1 MIGAGLRYFSL
12 VATSA
17 VLIITLTLLNG
28 CSAQDR
34 RGSTTPIKVIGYVP
48 YWDQQRGFATA
59 RRQLRLFDEISPM
72 WYSLDADGRIVLSD
86 PENTVVDLRTV
97 RFLQRDGV
105 KVIPTITDLRNGDWH
120 PELVS
125 SMLADPARRQA
136 HVRRIAALVRVNGYD
151 GIDLD
156 YEDLKAAD
164 RAAYSAF
171 VRELATALHAE
182 GKLVTSSV
190 HPKESDTA
198 DDPGNRAQDY
208 RTIGAVMDQ
217 VRVMTY
223 DYHWETSP
231 PGPISPAS
239 WVRDVIAW
247 TVTQIPREKVILGAV
262 LLGYDWVGGYGT
274 TVDYLQATAL
284 ARKYHARIHRTA
296 DGSPWFRYTRNG
308 RQHEVWFED
317 AVSVRAKLEVA
328 RKYQLGGVFF
338 WRLGGEDPAVWSLVS
353 KSP

>member
-1 MIGAGLRYFSL
+1 MIGAGLRYFSV
-12 VATSA
+12 VATGA
-17 VLIITLTLLNG
+17 ALIIAITSLTG
-28 CSAQDR
+28 CRALDR
-34 RGSTTPIKVIGYVP
+34 RGLTPTNVIGYVP
-48 YWDQQRGFATA
+48 YWDQQRGFATV
-59 RRQLRLFDEISPM
+59 RRHLSLFDEISPM
-72 WYSLDADGRIVLSD
+72 WYSLDADARIVLSD

-97 RFLQRDGV
+97 RFLQRQGI

-125 SMLADPARRQA
+125 NMLSDPARRQA
-136 HVRRIAALVRVNGYD
+136 HVRRIADLVRAKGYD
-151 GIDLD
+151 GIDVD
-156 YEDLKAAD
+156 YEDLKATD
-164 RAAYSAF
+164 RGAYSAF
-171 VRELATALHAE
+171 VRELAEAMHAE
-182 GKLVTSSV
+182 GRLVTSSV
-190 HPKESDTA
+190 YAKMSDA
-198 DDPGNRAQDY
+198 GDDPSNEAQDL
-208 RTIGAVMDQ
+208 RTIGAATDQ

-231 PGPISPAS
+231 PGPISPAN

-247 TVTQIPREKVILGAV
+247 TVTQIPPEKVILGAV

-284 ARKYHARIHRTA
+284 ARRYHAPMRRTG
-296 DGSPWFRYTRNG
+296 DGSPWFRYLREG